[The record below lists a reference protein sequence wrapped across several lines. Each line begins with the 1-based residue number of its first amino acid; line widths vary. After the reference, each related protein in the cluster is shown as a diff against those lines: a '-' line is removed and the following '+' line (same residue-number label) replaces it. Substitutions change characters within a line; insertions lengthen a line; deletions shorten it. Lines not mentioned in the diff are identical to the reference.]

1 MDSDAKWLREIAS
14 DGDYFACGISV
25 EESERFKAVAARFDR
40 LTAENERLRE
50 QIGGYPSVDDLRM
63 AMVLCADENKRPRE
77 ACQAALNRGTLTGS
91 AESILR
97 AALRGS
103 EA

>member
-1 MDSDAKWLREIAS
+1 MTPAERLLQTGSFDELRSEIA
-14 DGDYFACGISV
+14 
-25 EESERFKAVAARFDR
+25 R

-63 AMVLCADENKRPRE
+63 AMVLCADENERLRE
-77 ACQAALNRGTLTGS
+77 AFAKHAYHSMDCEQHCWGEQYKCSCGFTKAK
-91 AESILR
+91 R